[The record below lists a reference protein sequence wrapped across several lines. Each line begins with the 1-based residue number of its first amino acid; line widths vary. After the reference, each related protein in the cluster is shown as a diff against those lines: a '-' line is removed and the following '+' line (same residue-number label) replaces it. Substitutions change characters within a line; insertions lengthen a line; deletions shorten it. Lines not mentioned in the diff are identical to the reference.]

1 MRPYGYSRR
10 DKLECQYGC
19 CTFKGG
25 RKKNCRVLVDR
36 SRRKAARR
44 VVIEGDAE
52 SFALLL

>member
-25 RKKNCRVLVDR
+25 RKKNCRALVDR